1 MEAART
7 GRRGGGGDELALRA
21 GDGVLGQPPEEIE
34 GVVEQVQVFVAM
46 HHHGPQ
52 GRAHFLAFADIDVDG
67 AMRAARET
75 DASGATAAGFA
86 LDVRDAAAFERV
98 RAELVARWGSLE
110 VLVNNAAL
118 QRATPL
124 FDITTTEFDE
134 VLGTNAGGTFAGSQV
149 VGRYFQA
156 QRYGRI
162 VNVAS
167 LAGQNGGERRART
180 GPLSLAPFGVT
191 VNAIAPGPLDLD
203 SVRRLLPA
211 DRLATLIE
219 AIPVK
224 TLGDAA
230 FIADLVVRLAARDA
244 GFVTGATWDVN
255 GGLFMR

>member
-1 MEAART
+1 MSDAALVT
-7 GRRGGGGDELALRA
+7 GAANGLGTAIARALQAA
-21 GDGVLGQPPEEIE
+21 GYRV
-34 GVVEQVQVFVAM
+34 
-46 HHHGPQ
+46 
-52 GRAHFLAFADIDVDG
+52 AFADIDVDG

-167 LAGQNGGERRART
+167 LAGQNGGTATGAHYAASKGAILTLTKVFARE
-180 GPLSLAPFGVT
+180 LAPFGVT

-203 SVRRLLPA
+203 SVRRLVPA